1 VFGIKEYDLIII
13 GAGPAGLTAAIY
25 ASRMNLKTLVLESKR
40 PSRLEIAGKIYNYPG
55 FPDGIEGKDLL
66 KLMREQALKNGAEIV
81 KDPALKVMK
90 DDYITVQTKSGFY
103 RCRSLIIAVGIMR
116 GTKPIPGEE
125 KFLGSGVSYCAVC
138 DGPLYKNKKLIL
150 VGKSES
156 TLEDAIFLSK
166 ITDDITLIP
175 NGKLSEEIKKK
186 FEELGL
192 RIIEGKIKEI
202 KGDTS
207 VRSALIKKENGE
219 EMELP
224 CDGVFIDTEMLP
236 MSSLLGDLGV
246 KTDKRGCII
255 VNRKQETNVEGVYA
269 AGDCTCGIE
278 QVVSAAGEGAT
289 AAVNALIYIRRKK
302 RGL

>member
-1 VFGIKEYDLIII
+1 MKEYDLIVI

-25 ASRMNLKTLVLESKR
+25 ASRMNLKTLILKGKK
-40 PSRLEIAGKIYNYPG
+40 PSRLEMAGKVYNYPG
-55 FPDGIEGKDLL
+55 FPNGIDGKDLL
-66 KLMREQALKNGAEIV
+66 KLMYEQALKSGAEIV
-81 KDPALKVMK
+81 EDPALKVMK
-90 DDYITVQTKSGFY
+90 GEYITVQTKSGFY
-103 RCRSLIIAVGIMR
+103 NCKAVIIAVGIAR
-116 GTKPIPGEE
+116 ATKPIPGEE

-138 DGPLYKNKKLIL
+138 DGPLYRKKRLIL

-166 ITDDITLIP
+166 ITDDVTLVP
-175 NGKLSEEIKKK
+175 NGKLSEELKRK

-192 RIIEGKIKEI
+192 NVIEGRVKEI
-202 KGDTS
+202 RGDRS
-207 VRSALIKKENGE
+207 VKSVLVKKENSE
-219 EMELP
+219 EIELS

-236 MSSLLGDLGV
+236 MSSLLGELGV
-246 KTDKRGCII
+246 ETDERGCII

-289 AAVNALIYIRRKK
+289 AAVNALIYIRRRKK
-302 RGL
+302 K